1 MARDPRLF
9 DASASLAERVTAAFS
24 KDGPLAQ
31 AFPGFRPRGG
41 QLGFALALAETLQ
54 KEGTLVAEAG
64 TGTGKTFAYL
74 TPALLSGLTVIISTG
89 GKPLQDQLY
98 KKDVP
103 MLSRALGVHPKTAV
117 LKGRANYVCL
127 ERLMHVA
134 EDGVPLPER
143 NSHAKLRKIVRF
155 AQITKTGDRSELA
168 EVPENDPL
176 WPMVTSTRENCLGPD
191 RCPHYGECF
200 VKRARDEAQSA
211 QIVIVNH
218 HLYLSSVAL
227 KRENQGM
234 DGMLPTADLTV
245 FDEAHQLP
253 AVATAFFGTRFSTY
267 QVEDIAHEAE
277 ALGKSYA
284 ADGADWTKICGAV
297 RKAVDELKLSC
308 YAVGLTEGDR
318 KAVETIERFGEL
330 AGPMATLLKAFAKLG
345 EALKTNAGR
354 RDEIDVLR
362 AYHAEVLDEMDNWKH
377 VATAT
382 KPPTASA
389 DTEAA
394 NAEIPA
400 SSPAVADVMTAAPSN
415 APQPT
420 DKDREIAERLV
431 KKNTPKGPA
440 VRWVEVMKS
449 GIRFN
454 LTPLSF
460 AGEFREMRKAEGGSW
475 LFTSATLS
483 TGGKAGAA
491 NTAADFGHYLREVGL
506 SPEECRAEQWP
517 SPFNYWEQG
526 VFYLPDLPPP
536 ERNTIEHVERVVE
549 AAWPLIVAAGG
560 KTFFLCTSI
569 AGMERAADLLEDK
582 IKTNGLDYPLLV
594 QNEMPRN
601 ALIEEFRRR
610 GNAVLVGSMSFW
622 EGVDVRGDALSLVV
636 IDKIPFTPPDDPV
649 TNARCEA
656 IRASGKHP
664 FFVHSV
670 PEAVISLKQGA
681 GRLIRSET
689 DRGVFMLGD
698 SRVLTKGYGKT
709 VLASLPD
716 FYKTRQLGK
725 VLTFFADP
733 ERFREDLYC

>member
-9 DASASLAERVTAAFS
+9 DASLSLAKRTAAAFA

-41 QLGFALALAETLQ
+41 QLGFALALADTLAQ
-54 KEGTLVAEAG
+54 QGTLVAEAG

-74 TPALLSGLTVIISTG
+74 TPALLSGSTIIISTG

-103 MLSRALGVHPKTAV
+103 ALSRALGLHPKTAV

-127 ERLMHVA
+127 ERLQHVV

-143 NSHAKLRKIVRF
+143 DSHVKLRKIARF
-155 AQITKTGDRSELA
+155 AEISRIGDRAELA
-168 EVPENDPL
+168 DVPENDPL
-176 WPMVTSTRENCLGPD
+176 WPMVTSTRENCLGD
-191 RCPHYGECF
+191 KCPHYEECF
-200 VKRARDEAQSA
+200 VKRAREEAQNA

-218 HLYLSSVAL
+218 HLYLSSIAL

-234 DGMLPTADLTV
+234 DGMLPKADLTV

-267 QVEDIAHEAE
+267 QLEDIAQEAE
-277 ALGKSYA
+277 GLGKSRA
-284 ADGADWTKICGAV
+284 ADGAQWTKLADAV
-297 RKAVDELKLSC
+297 RKAVNEFKLAC
-308 YAVGLTEGDR
+308 YAVGLMEGDR
-318 KAVETIERFGEL
+318 KAVDAIERFGEIAKPL
-330 AGPMATLLKAFAKLG
+330 GDLLKAFGALG
-345 EALKTNAGR
+345 MALKLNAGR
-354 RDEIDVLR
+354 SEELNVLYAYCTEVHDE
-362 AYHAEVLDEMDNWKH
+362 
-377 VATAT
+377 
-382 KPPTASA
+382 
-389 DTEAA
+389 
-394 NAEIPA
+394 
-400 SSPAVADVMTAAPSN
+400 
-415 APQPT
+415 
-420 DKDREIAERLV
+420 AERWREVAVGLSKAE
-431 KKNTPKGPA
+431 KKTEESDKASERESGKDA
-440 VRWVEVMKS
+440 GVVRWVEVMKS

-454 LTPLSF
+454 QTPLSF
-460 AGEFREMRKAEGGSW
+460 ASDFREMRQSEGGSW

-483 TGGKAGAA
+483 TGGA
-491 NTAADFGHYLREVGL
+491 NGSAPDFRHYLREVGL
-506 SPEECRAEQWP
+506 AQEECRAEQWP

-526 VFYLPDLPPP
+526 VFYLPDLPAPD
-536 ERNTIEHVERVVE
+536 RNTLEHVERVVE

-560 KTFFLCTSI
+560 RTFFLCTSI
-569 AGMERAADLLEDK
+569 AGMERAADLLEAK
-582 IKTNGLDYPLLV
+582 IEANGLDYPLLV

-601 ALIEEFRRR
+601 ALVEEFRRR

-622 EGVDVRGDALSLVV
+622 EGVDVQGDALSLVV
-636 IDKIPFTPPDDPV
+636 IDKIPFAPPDDPV

-656 IRASGKHP
+656 IRRSGAHP

-689 DRGVFMLGD
+689 DRGVLMLGD
-698 SRVLTKGYGKT
+698 SRVVTKNYGRT

-716 FYKTRQLGK
+716 FYRTRRLDRA
-725 VLTFFADP
+725 LAFFNDP
-733 ERFREDLYC
+733 EAFREYLYE